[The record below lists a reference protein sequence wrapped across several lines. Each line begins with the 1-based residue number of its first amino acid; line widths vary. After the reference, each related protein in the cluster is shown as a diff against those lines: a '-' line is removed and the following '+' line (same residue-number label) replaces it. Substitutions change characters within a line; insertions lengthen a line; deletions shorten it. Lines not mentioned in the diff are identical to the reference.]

1 MTENTADKSPRA
13 SGAAASRPEL
23 PLAAAARHLADKA
36 AAARRAAEQSGTSRT
51 GPEAPRPGGAQ
62 SRANGGALPPAAS
75 SPPAYTP
82 PAFPPTT
89 PPVSF
94 SPPPQPQ
101 PQSPAT
107 AEPSYGRWWKRA
119 CAALLDGVILSVPAS
134 IIYAILGGDRLQ
146 TDPITG
152 QVTARVTAGL
162 VVAWILIFVGSLAY
176 YVILEGGRGGA
187 TVGKLALNL
196 TVRDEYSLEPIGYGR
211 ALGRRLM
218 ANVFWWLL
226 VIPGLLD
233 VLAPL
238 WSPRRQTWHDNIVNS
253 VVVDKR

>member
-1 MTENTADKSPRA
+1 MTENTADKPRSA
-13 SGAAASRPEL
+13 NRAGASRSEP

-36 AAARRAAEQSGTSRT
+36 AAARLAAEQSGISRT
-51 GPEAPRPGGAQ
+51 APNRSNGAAPPPEVA
-62 SRANGGALPPAAS
+62 
-75 SPPAYTP
+75 SPPAYAPPPP
-82 PAFPPTT
+82 PAYPPTT
-89 PPVSF
+89 PPVSY

-101 PQSPAT
+101 PQPQVQAT
-107 AEPSYGRWWKRA
+107 AEPSYSRWWKRA
-119 CAALLDGVILSVPAS
+119 CAALLDWVILSVPAT
-134 IIYAILGGDRLQ
+134 IIYAVLGGDRLQ

-152 QVTARVTAGL
+152 QVTARVTGGL
-162 VVAWILIFVGSLAY
+162 VAAWILVFVGSLAY

-218 ANVFWWLL
+218 ANLFWWLL
-226 VIPGLLD
+226 IIPGVLD

-238 WSPRRQTWHDNIVNS
+238 WSPRRQTWHDNVVNS

>member
-1 MTENTADKSPRA
+1 MTENTADKNPRA
-13 SGAAASRPEL
+13 GGAAASRPEP

-36 AAARRAAEQSGTSRT
+36 AAARLAAEQSGISRT
-51 GPEAPRPGGAQ
+51 APAAPRSSGAEN
-62 SRANGGALPPAAS
+62 RANGAAPPPPPSA
-75 SPPAYTP
+75 PPAYTA

-89 PPVSF
+89 PPVTF

-101 PQSPAT
+101 FPAT
-107 AEPSYGRWWKRA
+107 TEPSYSRWWKRA
-119 CAALLDGVILSVPAS
+119 CAALLDGVIISVPAS
-134 IIYAILGGDRLQ
+134 IIYAILGGDRFQ

-152 QVTARVTAGL
+152 QVAARVTAGL

-218 ANVFWWLL
+218 ANLFWWLL